1 MGINAWVIHRDPR
14 VWGDDADEFV
24 PERWLGPSEKV
35 AILEANSFAV
45 GLHMSLTSDHCLEKH
60 ANDSSQFGYGART
73 CLGKNISLLEL
84 TKLLPQ
90 LLRQIDFVP
99 VDDRDWEVKTAWF
112 VKQKY
117 EVQVKLRS
125 AAM

>member
-1 MGINAWVIHRDPR
+1 M
-14 VWGDDADEFV
+14 

-35 AILEANSFAV
+35 AALEANSFAV
-45 GLHMSLTSDHCLEKH
+45 GLHLNLTPGHCLEND
-60 ANDSSQFGYGART
+60 ANRISQFGYGART
-73 CLGKNISLLEL
+73 CIGKNISLLEL

-90 LLRQIDFVP
+90 LLRQVDFVP

-117 EVQVKLRS
+117 EVQVKLRTT
-125 AAM
+125 AM